1 MEKRGGAKKRKT
13 EQKKSLPVPAPA
25 EQGPQLTVDIWT
37 HIGKFYNSKPYI
49 LLWTCHN
56 SRVGL
61 LRCFEYWKT
70 RYPYLLDFFK
80 NLRTQP
86 RTVHFGAFCIYYE
99 IEQKKKTLKWYNG
112 ISARRITAKEAKIE
126 SLRYDLKVEKERH
139 EKRTRL
145 IDEYENHFEDGK
157 FIKVSKT
164 AKTQLL
170 RIKN

>member
-1 MEKRGGAKKRKT
+1 MEKRGGKRRRNT
-13 EQKKSLPVPAPA
+13 SSSSSLPVFVVVQ
-25 EQGPQLTVDIWT
+25 EGPQLTVDIWT
-37 HIGKFYNSKPYI
+37 HIGKFYDSKPYI

-86 RTVHFGAFCIYYE
+86 RTEHFGPFCIYYE
-99 IEQKKKTLKWYNG
+99 IEQKKKNWRWYNG
-112 ISARRITAKEAKIE
+112 VSARRITMKQSKIE
-126 SLRYDLKVEKERH
+126 SLQYDVKVEKERF
-139 EKRTRL
+139 EKRSLL
-145 IDEYENHFEDGK
+145 IDEYKNHFEDGK

-164 AKTQLL
+164 VKTQLL
-170 RIKN
+170 RIKH

>member
-1 MEKRGGAKKRKT
+1 MEKRGGKRK
-13 EQKKSLPVPAPA
+13 KSSPPPVPA
-25 EQGPQLTVDIWT
+25 PQLTVDIWT

-86 RTVHFGAFCIYYE
+86 RTVHFGADR
-99 IEQKKKTLKWYNG
+99 K
-112 ISARRITAKEAKIE
+112 S
-126 SLRYDLKVEKERH
+126 V
-139 EKRTRL
+139 
-145 IDEYENHFEDGK
+145 
-157 FIKVSKT
+157 V
-164 AKTQLL
+164 
-170 RIKN
+170 